1 MLKPDHWRENA
12 VETALYY
19 NGLRR
24 YYDQVESGRDDIC
37 SVKLERG
44 GFGCGNQSGYY
55 MDGVRGPMREV
66 ILALCR
72 LLGGFLMVP
81 LLTFPS
87 AAGAEPGPQHLGV
100 ASCASSTCH
109 GLTGPAPG
117 ANVQLN
123 EYVTWVRQDRHA
135 RAYEVL
141 LSPESQ
147 RIARN
152 LGIGEAHKAKLCL
165 DCHADNPPAAER
177 APGFQVSEGVGCE
190 ACHGGAQNWLS
201 SHVQGPDRKEN
212 LARGMIATDDPR
224 TRAQLCL
231 SCHFGNQDKF
241 VTHRIMG
248 AGHPRMTFELD
259 TFTQLQPAHFVVD
272 EDYAKRKTV
281 TKGAKLWAIGQA
293 MMAHEHMAALAD
305 PARNRDGLFP
315 EFVLFDCHS
324 CHSLMSSKNWRPRA
338 NGVRVPGRPHVND
351 SSLVMLQ
358 VITRVIDPALGQ
370 AIAAKTRALHST
382 GSDGTAQMAAAAKDL
397 RELTSQL
404 ADKFSANAFD
414 GPVLQAMV
422 DGLAQAG
429 LNGAYADYADA
440 EQAAMAMDTLVAAMR
455 TEKSVSEARLQKL
468 TAALDAVYA
477 ATARDEVYQPG
488 RFNTA
493 LQGMRAALGSDGG

>member
-1 MLKPDHWRENA
+1 
-12 VETALYY
+12 
-19 NGLRR
+19 
-24 YYDQVESGRDDIC
+24 
-37 SVKLERG
+37 
-44 GFGCGNQSGYY
+44 
-55 MDGVRGPMREV
+55 MRKF

-72 LLGGFLMVP
+72 LSICLLAGG
-81 LLTFPS
+81 LLTLAP
-87 AAGAEPGPQHLGV
+87 AAAAEKGPQHLGV

-109 GLTGPAPG
+109 GLTSPAPG

-141 LSPESQ
+141 LSPESK
-147 RIARN
+147 RIAGN
-152 LGIGEAHKAKLCL
+152 LGIGEAHTAKLCL

-201 SHVQGPDRKEN
+201 SHVQGPAHKEN
-212 LARGMIATDDPR
+212 LARGMTATDDPR

-231 SCHFGNQDKF
+231 SCHFGNRDKF

-259 TFTQLQPAHFVVD
+259 TFTQLQPPHFTVD

-281 TKGAKLWAIGQA
+281 SKGVKLWAIGQA

-305 PARNRDGLFP
+305 PARNRDGMFP

-324 CHSLMSSKNWRPRA
+324 CHTPMSSKNWQPRG
-338 NGVRVPGRPHVND
+338 NGVRIPGMPHVND

-358 VITRVIDPALGQ
+358 VLTRVIDPALGQ
-370 AIAAKTRALHST
+370 AIAAKTRALHSN
-382 GSDGTAQMAAAAKDL
+382 GAAGMAQMAAAAKDL

-404 ADKFSANAFD
+404 ADKFAANAFD
-414 GPVLQAMV
+414 GPVLKAMV
-422 DGLAQAG
+422 DGLTQAG
-429 LNGAYADYADA
+429 LNGDYADYADA

-455 TEKSVSEARLQKL
+455 TEKSVSEDRLQKL

-477 ATARDEVYQPG
+477 ATAKDEAYQPG
-488 RFNTA
+488 RFNAA
-493 LQGMRAALGSDGG
+493 LQGVRAVLGSGGG